1 MQEGTQTPFPLPLLF
16 APRYSVSMK
25 LPAKRRSLALAVC
38 LATQLLLAGCAGVE
52 GTPHATASP
61 GANGPTGATVQTTA
75 PAAPVQNPGQTP
87 GTAPYQVRQPVT
99 PAPAGP
105 WNSRISP
112 ASQQIPSFA
121 SLAPAV
127 DRSIAFAARKPAHAT
142 AVDKPGA
149 TLTWGQLHQ
158 ALITFRRIL
167 PELDRDPSVLS
178 KYFTWVPLST
188 ETLLTGYY
196 EPTIEVSR
204 TRQGQYIWPIYRNPG
219 ATGKQHSR
227 DAIDY
232 KGALAGRNLELGFA
246 KDPIAVFFLHVQGS
260 GKLRYIEDGS
270 STYAL
275 FDGKNAHRYVGL
287 GRVMVNQGCFPE
299 EEMSMQRIR
308 RFLEENPTQVRDY
321 LTKNPSYIFFKASE
335 TSPVGAMGVPVTP
348 HASVAVD
355 PGFVPYGLLM
365 ALDGDLPG
373 YPPGTGPG
381 VERFTGFIMAQDTG
395 CMRENH
401 FDLYLGPGEKAAHQ
415 AGLMKGTAKA
425 YIRMPK

>member
-1 MQEGTQTPFPLPLLF
+1 ML
-16 APRYSVSMK
+16 R
-25 LPAKRRSLALAVC
+25 PAKPRPHVLALAVC
-38 LATQLLLAGCAGVE
+38 LATQLLLAGCAGLE
-52 GTPHATASP
+52 GTPAS
-61 GANGPTGATVQTTA
+61 
-75 PAAPVQNPGQTP
+75 AAPPAPGGQTAAPGQGQPAT
-87 GTAPYQVRQPVT
+87 PYQVRQPVT
-99 PAPAGP
+99 PAPTGP

-127 DRSIAFAARKPAHAT
+127 DRSIAYAARKPAQAV

-149 TLTWGQLHQ
+149 TLTWGQLHK
-158 ALITFRRIL
+158 ALVTFRGIL
-167 PELDRDPSVLS
+167 PELDRDPSVLG
-178 KYFTWVPLST
+178 KYFTWTPLAT
-188 ETLLTGYY
+188 DTLLTGYY

-204 TRQGQYIWPIYRNPG
+204 TKQGQYVWPIYRNPG
-219 ATGKQHSR
+219 SVGKGHSR
-227 DAIDY
+227 EAIDY

-270 STYAL
+270 TTYAL
-275 FDGKNAHRYVGL
+275 FDGKNTHRYVGL
-287 GRVMVNQGCFPE
+287 GRVMVEQGCFPE

-308 RFLEENPTQVRDY
+308 RFLEENPSQLREY
-321 LTKNPSYIFFKASE
+321 LTKNPSYIFFKASQ
-335 TSPVGAMGVPVTP
+335 TPPVGAMGVPVTP

-365 ALDGDLPG
+365 AVDGDLPG

-395 CMRENH
+395 CMRGNH

-425 YIRMPK
+425 YILMPK

>member
-1 MQEGTQTPFPLPLLF
+1 M
-16 APRYSVSMK
+16 
-25 LPAKRRSLALAVC
+25 KRRPRALALAVC
-38 LATQLLLAGCAGVE
+38 LVAHCLLAGCAGLE
-52 GTPHATASP
+52 G
-61 GANGPTGATVQTTA
+61 N
-75 PAAPVQNPGQTP
+75 PAASAQGQSAPNNPSQAS
-87 GTAPYQVRQPVT
+87 APNQVRLPVT
-99 PAPAGP
+99 PAPTGP
-105 WNSRISP
+105 WNTRISP

-127 DRSIAFAARKPAHAT
+127 DRSIAYAARKPPQAV
-142 AVDKPGA
+142 AVDKPGV

-158 ALITFRRIL
+158 TLLTFRRIL
-167 PELDRDPSVLS
+167 PELDRDPSVLG

-188 ETLLTGYY
+188 DTLLTGYY

-204 TRQGQYIWPIYRNPG
+204 TRQGQYVWPIYRNPG
-219 ATGKQHSR
+219 PSGKSHSR
-227 DAIDY
+227 EAIDY

-270 STYAL
+270 TVYAL
-275 FDGKNAHRYVGL
+275 FDGKNNHRYVGV
-287 GRVMVNQGCFPE
+287 GRVMVEQGCFTQ

-308 RFLEENPTQVRDY
+308 RYLEENPSQVRDY
-321 LTKNPSYIFFKASE
+321 LTKNPSYIFFKASQ
-335 TSPVGAMGVPVTP
+335 TPPVGAMGVPVTP

-355 PGFVPYGLLM
+355 PGFVPYGLLL
-365 ALDGDLPG
+365 AVDGDLPG

-381 VERFTGFIMAQDTG
+381 VERFTGFVMAQDTG
-395 CMRENH
+395 CMRGNH

-425 YIRMPK
+425 YILAPK